1 MTMRISAVALLC
13 LLAAAGA
20 SAQAPAK
27 PGAPAAQAAA
37 PAPSASAPTA
47 PAPAA
52 PASAAPASTPVEPP
66 VGFTYDAEG
75 RRDPFLSLLGRG
87 NDPRTTTARPA
98 GVPGLMIA
106 DVTVKG
112 IVRNRGGF
120 IAMIAG
126 SDNKTYIVRAGDRL
140 FDGSVKSIV
149 QDKVIFSQ
157 DVNDPLSLVK
167 QREIPKPVRQAEG
180 GPTGGGHEPRQ
191 DDVPSADPV

>member
-1 MTMRISAVALLC
+1 MTIRISAVALLC
-13 LLAAAGA
+13 VLAAA
-20 SAQAPAK
+20 
-27 PGAPAAQAAA
+27 
-37 PAPSASAPTA
+37 APSAQTA
-47 PAPAA
+47 AQPGTPPQAAVPPPAGPAA
-52 PASAAPASTPVEPP
+52 PGTAAAVPTPVEPP
-66 VGFTYDAEG
+66 VGFTYDPEG

-87 NDPRTTTARPA
+87 NDPRTTTVRPA
-98 GVPGLMIA
+98 GVPGLLIA

-126 SDNKTYIVRAGDRL
+126 SDNKTYIVRTGDKL
-140 FDGSVKSIV
+140 YDGSVKSIV

-180 GPTGGGHEPRQ
+180 GPTGGESNR
-191 DDVPSADPV
+191 

>member
-1 MTMRISAVALLC
+1 MTMRISAVAVLC
-13 LLAAAGA
+13 LLAAAVA

-27 PGAPAAQAAA
+27 SGALAAQAAA
-37 PAPSASAPTA
+37 PAPTA

-52 PASAAPASTPVEPP
+52 PPSAAPASTPVEPP

-191 DDVPSADPV
+191 DDGPSADPV